1 MLHQIL
7 QKYREQEYQRD
18 KGDAFE
24 RLIRAYLKTDP
35 QYQALF
41 SDVWL
46 WKDWPEREALG
57 YKRPDTGI
65 DLVARFR
72 DGESY
77 CAIQCKFY
85 ENAISQGDLGTFFTL
100 SGKGGFSQRLIV
112 ATAPLS
118 KNAADAIEHQT
129 IPVALLTL
137 EDLASAPIDWTQ
149 CTIAAPDTLKTLK
162 QKTPRSHQNEALE
175 AVRKGFSAHDRGKLI
190 MACGTGKTY
199 ASLLIVE
206 DMVAPGGTVLFMVP
220 SIALLS
226 QTLRAWTADSTKP
239 LRCFAVC
246 SDSKVSRDDEDMRI
260 AEMAYPATTNATKL
274 AAAFN
279 ATQDTTRLTVVFA
292 TYQSIAVVHEAQQQA
307 GFTFDLIVCDEA
319 HRTAGYTPK
328 GEDHSA
334 FVRIHD
340 ADYIRGQKR
349 LYMTATPRLYA
360 EQSKSKAK
368 ERDIAVFSMD
378 DEATF
383 GKEFHRL
390 RFDEA
395 VRRDLLSDYKVLI
408 IAVEEKHVN
417 LALQSRI
424 EDSSDE
430 LDLDD
435 AVKIVGCWNGLG
447 KRLAEDDTADKHSD
461 PLPMRTALAFAGNI
475 KNSKRLAGEFV
486 RIAAE
491 LGDAVPLPKLEAQ
504 HVDGT
509 MNVVE
514 RNQKLA
520 WLKENAN
527 AAPADAP
534 ATCRIL
540 TNAKCLSEGVDVPAL
555 DCAIFLSPRDSVVDV
570 VQSVGRVM
578 RKADGKKYGYVILP
592 IGINMGGSPEKVLD
606 NNKKYRIVWQVL
618 NALRAHDDRLDNQ
631 FAKIDLTGKAGG
643 VVEVDIIGGT
653 GEGSGDRTDKFRTE
667 WLSLPVADVYG
678 AEWQNAIYGKIVH
691 KCGDRLYWD
700 TWAKDIADIAER
712 HQGRIRLMLENP
724 TQEQQQAFD
733 TFLHGLQSNLN
744 PSIDAGQAIE
754 MLAQHVITKPVF
766 DALFSG
772 YAFTEQNPVSQAMQG
787 IMDVLAGKALEK
799 DLDHLEGFY
808 ADVRRRVQG
817 IDDPA
822 GRQKIIVELYDKFF
836 KTAFPKMVERLG
848 IVYTPV
854 EVVDFIIHSADKALR
869 EHFGCSLQDEGVHIL
884 DPFTGTGTFPVRMI
898 ESGLI
903 PPHKLAHKYG
913 HELHANEIVLLA
925 YYIAAI
931 NIEEAYHRVTK
942 GDYQPFPGICLTDT
956 FQLGEAANVARVHA
970 GEVVTAGDCPENSE
984 RVEAQKRRD
993 IRVIVSN
1000 PPYSVGATTEGDG
1013 TSRIPYP
1020 ALDRRIAET
1029 YAASSSATLK
1039 TSLYDSYIRAFRWAS
1054 DRIGN
1059 EGVICFVTNGYWID
1073 SNTADGFRHVLEDE
1087 FTSIH
1092 VYNLRG
1098 NQRTSGELSRRE
1110 GGKIFGSGSRTPAA
1124 ITLLVK
1130 KAGHTGKA
1138 RIFYHDI
1145 GDYLT
1150 REQKLAAIAKAH
1162 DYKGLAWELL
1172 VPNEHNDWLNQRD
1185 ESFSNFVPLHEDGTL
1200 SIFSMRSGGLKTNR
1214 DAWCYNFGR
1223 GKLANSISETI
1234 EFYNE
1239 HVNKFS
1245 SSASNA
1251 NVDTLLNDS
1260 KYFINNLKKIKWTVG
1275 LKRRA
1280 MNGEELEMKTSSII
1294 SAIYRPFTKQCV
1306 YFSSALNERPG
1317 RQPSIFPA
1325 PQYEN
1330 IAIGVP
1336 GAGGRKGF
1344 NCIAVSVLP
1353 DLYMQDGCQCFPLY
1367 HYERNV
1373 RSTEQQL
1380 SLLSRGNGGDGQGG
1394 YVRKE
1399 AITDEGLEVFRKH
1412 YGDATIGKED
1422 LFYYVYG
1429 VLHSPQYREKYAA
1442 DLKKMLPR
1450 VPFAPD
1456 FWAFSKAGRELAHW
1470 HLQYETV
1477 EPWPVTEERQPQDGR
1492 DDFAYYHVEKMRFPK
1507 KGEKGTIIYN
1517 GNITFKDI
1525 PLEAYGYV
1533 VNGKS
1538 AIEWLM
1544 ERYAITVDKD
1554 SGIRNDPNDWCREHD
1569 DPAYIYNLVKRIIRV
1584 SMETNRIVSGLP
1596 DCEG

>member
-149 CTIAAPDTLKTLK
+149 CTIAAPDTLKPIEHK
-162 QKTPRSHQNEALE
+162 KPRPHQNEALE

-199 ASLLIVE
+199 ASLLIAE

-279 ATQDTTRLTVVFA
+279 ATQDTSRLTVVFA

-408 IAVEEKHVN
+408 IAVEEKHVT

-424 EDSSDE
+424 EDNSDE

-592 IGINMGGSPEKVLD
+592 IGINMGGSPEKALD

-667 WLSLPVADVYG
+667 WLSLPVADAYG

-691 KCGDRLYWD
+691 KCGDRLYWE

-724 TQEQQQAFD
+724 TQEQQQAFE

-903 PPHKLAHKYG
+903 PPHKLAHKYA

-931 NIEEAYHRVTK
+931 NIEEAYHRVTQ

-1000 PPYSVGATTEGDG
+1000 PPYSVGQGNANDNNQNLKYAHLDG
-1013 TSRIPYP
+1013 
-1020 ALDRRIAET
+1020 RIAAT
-1029 YAASSSATLK
+1029 YAAHSTATLK
-1039 TSLYDSYIRAFRWAS
+1039 NSLYDSYIRAFRWAS

-1073 SNTADGFRHVLEDE
+1073 SNTADGFRHVLEEE
-1087 FTSIH
+1087 FTSVH

-1098 NQRTSGELSRRE
+1098 NARTQGELRKKEAGNVFE
-1110 GGKIFGSGSRTPAA
+1110 GGSRTPVA

-1130 KAGHTGKA
+1130 KAEHTGKA

-1162 DYKGLAWELL
+1162 DYRGLEWQALE
-1172 VPNEHNDWLNQRD
+1172 PNSHDDWLNQRD
-1185 ESFSNFVPLHEDGTL
+1185 ETFGKFMPLNEDGRA
-1200 SIFSMRSGGLKTNR
+1200 SIFCMRSGGLKTNR
-1214 DAWCYNFGR
+1214 DAWCYNFSGQR
-1223 GKLANSISETI
+1223 LAQNIKSSID
-1234 EFYNE
+1234 FYNNE
-1239 HVNKFS
+1239 VDRYQLIIHEGGGVAASDIINFDKTKFLWDRQQKQDIVKKKKYTFLATSIQCS
-1245 SSASNA
+1245 S
-1251 NVDTLLNDS
+1251 
-1260 KYFINNLKKIKWTVG
+1260 
-1275 LKRRA
+1275 
-1280 MNGEELEMKTSSII
+1280 
-1294 SAIYRPFTKQCV
+1294 YRPFVKEKAYFNRHLNNCV
-1306 YFSSALNERPG
+1306 YK
-1317 RQPSIFPA
+1317 QPSIFASPDCV
-1325 PQYEN
+1325 N
-1330 IAIGVP
+1330 FAIQTP
-1336 GAGGRKGF
+1336 GAGSTKKFSAIMVDVVPCLWAEG
-1344 NCIAVSVLP
+1344 S
-1353 DLYMQDGCQCFPLY
+1353 QCFPLY
-1367 HYERNV
+1367 HYEKKTV
-1373 RSTEQQL
+1373 STERQL
-1380 SLLSRGNGGDGQGG
+1380 SLLSSESEDSGQDG

-1470 HLQYETV
+1470 HLKYETV

-1596 DCEG
+1596 ECEG